1 MPVVECFRTIQ
12 QKITCY
18 TGNCMFSLLWDISS
32 AVWITTDSIEICP
45 DKLLYKARYA
55 NNVRLASD
63 TGFAA
68 CGKQY
73 LSLSLICL
81 EWTLRPSNWWIQ
93 LEKLLPAIFKFNRW
107 FTIFEPLKFCRSC
120 WMPQAELH
128 PSTLDRFGRWPW
140 TSGVAY
146 NTPGWTVLYNRW
158 YTVHLVLLLCE
169 TSHIQHCTGHL

>member
-1 MPVVECFRTIQ
+1 MSDWLPIQDLLPV
-12 QKITCY
+12 
-18 TGNCMFSLLWDISS
+18 
-32 AVWITTDSIEICP
+32 
-45 DKLLYKARYA
+45 
-55 NNVRLASD
+55 ASN
-63 TGFAA
+63 TF
-68 CGKQY
+68 
-73 LSLSLICL
+73 SLICL

-120 WMPQAELH
+120 WIPQAELH

-158 YTVHLVLLLCE
+158 YTVHLVLLLCG
-169 TSHIQHCTGHL
+169 TSHIQHSYRAFITQTNSKLAPTPTSVLVPIFHPQTSEMSLHGPGKWPGGFTMHD